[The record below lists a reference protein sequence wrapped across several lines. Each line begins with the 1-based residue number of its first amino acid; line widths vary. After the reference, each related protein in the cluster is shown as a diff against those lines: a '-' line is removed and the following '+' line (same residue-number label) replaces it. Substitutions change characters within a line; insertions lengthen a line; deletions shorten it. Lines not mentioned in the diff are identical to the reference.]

1 MSKVKVPTV
10 DLKKAKDDPSQLKS
24 LDKACRDH
32 GFFLLKNHGM
42 QEEID
47 DMWRMSEWFFNQPRE
62 DKLKI
67 IRTESI
73 PIGYYDRELTK
84 QKRDLKEVFDFMETR
99 REDDINQWPK
109 EKEFKE
115 VMETFFIKSSNVAE
129 KTLHIVILFI

>member
-10 DLKKAKDDPSQLKS
+10 DLEKAKDDPSQLKS

-67 IRTESI
+67 IRTETI
-73 PIGYYDRELTK
+73 PLGYYDREMTK
-84 QKRDLKEVFDFMETR
+84 QKRDLKEVFDFMYPKSNG
-99 REDDINQWPK
+99 EDLNQWPENK
-109 EKEFKE
+109 VFR
-115 VMETFFIKSSNVAE
+115 
-129 KTLHIVILFI
+129 